1 MSLLEIKQLTVS
13 YQGNPVLSDLN
24 LSVERGELV
33 AVVGKSGSG
42 KSTLLRA
49 ILGLLAKDGV
59 IKEGSICYDGVELT
73 RLDKKE
79 YRKLRG
85 SEIGMIFQDTKAS
98 LCPVRT
104 IEAQLYESMYAH
116 KKCTKR
122 QVRGKAL
129 AMMKELQLSDGER
142 ILKSYP
148 FELSGGMNQRI
159 GVLLAASLEP
169 GLLLADEPTSALDEK
184 SQKQVL
190 QELLLLR
197 DQKQTAVLLVTHD
210 LKFAEYAADRICEIR
225 DGHLSVWTNKA

>member
-1 MSLLEIKQLTVS
+1 MSLLEIKQLTVC

-24 LSVERGELV
+24 LTVERGEIV
-33 AVVGKSGSG
+33 AVVGTSGSG

-49 ILGLLAKDGV
+49 IMGLLPGDGT
-59 IKEGSICYDGVELT
+59 IQKGSICYDGVELT

-85 SEIGMIFQDTKAS
+85 RELGMIFQDTKAS

-104 IEAQLYESMYAH
+104 IGAQLYESVRAH
-116 KKCTKR
+116 EKCTKK
-122 QVRGKAL
+122 QVRKKAL
-129 AMMKELQLSDGER
+129 VLMKELHLLDGER

-159 GVLLAASLEP
+159 GVLLAAYLEP
-169 GLLLADEPTSALDEK
+169 KLLLADEPTSALDEK

-190 QELLLLR
+190 QELLFLR
-197 DQKQTAVLLVTHD
+197 DQKQTAAILVTHD
-210 LKFAEYAADRICEIR
+210 LKFAERVADRICEIC
-225 DGHLSVWTNKA
+225 DGHLSVRTNEA